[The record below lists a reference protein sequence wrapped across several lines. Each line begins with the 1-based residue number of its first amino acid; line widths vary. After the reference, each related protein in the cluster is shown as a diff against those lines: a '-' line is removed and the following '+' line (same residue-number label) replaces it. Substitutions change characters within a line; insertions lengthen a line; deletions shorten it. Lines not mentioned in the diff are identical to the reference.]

1 MKREPAGIPVGGQWA
16 TDRRDEAEVDLGRDW
31 GSLSLGEGSRTPWG
45 EAQQVSDIAPGI
57 AVVSTAGH
65 GGIKLSPERNREIH
79 PSLRNRSG
87 WYEEDCEHHIVSM
100 HFAPELAA
108 EHATFSPDSDYADPD
123 KRRALAVAG
132 VKEWF
137 PDAYEKATGEK
148 VSADESRVV
157 AEREFLD
164 ANAGKLITTSAIRST
179 EHPGMV
185 EVTASIGRTH
195 ARGESRT
202 FLVPQGEYTSSR
214 LGFVVDPDKYTDI
227 TPELPAQVPT
237 VRYTEIDDSKL
248 SATGKQ
254 RLAKDLGTRYRSRD
268 GQVRTLANV
277 IAEGKISGKDVDV
290 EGTRRTYSLKAQ
302 EFDGDGSYTSYPV
315 SKATYD
321 AFVAPGLTEERKARL
336 DLRVAEAKFEKVSEE
351 TARMRNF
358 READELRRA
367 ARNARDAARVRF
379 ESVKSLDES

>member
-16 TDRRDEAEVDLGRDW
+16 TGRRDEAEVDLGRDW
-31 GSLSLGEGSRTPWG
+31 GSVDLSEGSRTPWG

-57 AVVSTAGH
+57 AVASTAGH

-79 PSLRNRSG
+79 PALRNRNG
-87 WYEEDCEHHIVSM
+87 WYEEDCEQHIVSM

-148 VSADESRVV
+148 VAADESRVV

-202 FLVPQGEYTSSR
+202 FLVPQDEYTSSS
-214 LGFVVDPDKYTDI
+214 LGFVVDPGKYTDI

-254 RLAKDLGTRYRSRD
+254 RLAKDLGTRYRSKD
-268 GQVRTLANV
+268 GQVRTLADV
-277 IAEGKISGKDVDV
+277 IAEGSISGKDVDV

-336 DLRVAEAKFEKVSEE
+336 DLRVAEAKLEKAQEDLMSPYRTKVGAEMLK
-351 TARMRNF
+351 TAREN
-358 READELRRA
+358 
-367 ARNARDAARVRF
+367 RDAARARLD
-379 ESVKSLDES
+379 SVKSLDES